1 MMDKVLICEYVIY
14 VNVFLVGS
22 SNKSVIRES
31 FVYFCWNFDHE
42 TNTWVSTIILF
53 LLNK

>member
-1 MMDKVLICEYVIY
+1 MNMLY

-22 SNKSVIRES
+22 STSNKSPIREC
-31 FVYFCWNFDHE
+31 FVYLCLNFDHE
-42 TNTWVSTIILF
+42 TNPWVSTIILF